1 VQQGLS
7 YTLIENTQYNGT
19 TQQGYFTVVVDNG
32 TGSPPGQLLTNV
44 ANAVNGVRPL
54 GSTFGVFAPVVV
66 NATVVMTIT
75 TATGYV
81 HATVA
86 AAVQSTLQT
95 YINTLGLGNSLFYT
109 RLAQVAYSVPGVTEV
124 LVGYTLNGGSVDLA
138 ATALQTIRAS
148 TITVS

>member
-44 ANAVNGVRPL
+44 ANAVNAIRPL

-66 NATVVMTIT
+66 SATVVMTIT

-86 AAVQSTLQT
+86 AAVQSALQT

-109 RLAQVAYSVPGVTEV
+109 RLAQVAYTVPGVTEV
-124 LVGYTLNGGSVDLA
+124 LVGYTINGGSVDLT